1 MCKAGGFHLT
11 KFVSN
16 DRRVLESVPV
26 EDRSKGIRNLN
37 FSQEALP
44 VERALGVHW
53 CVENDTLGFR
63 ISLQDKPLTR
73 RGVLSTVSSIY
84 DPLGLTSPFLL
95 EGQRILQRLCVC
107 GADCDDFIPDH
118 ERALWEK
125 WRLNLPSLEHIEVSR
140 CVKPEGFGQVVSA
153 SLHHFAA
160 NLITMD
166 RFTVRC

>member
-1 MCKAGGFHLT
+1 MTMKLNLVQKLQVLCELRKNFYVDDLLKSKRSTESSVELISAIGQMCKAGGFHLT

-26 EDRSKGIRNLN
+26 EDRSKGVRNLN

-84 DPLGLTSPFLL
+84 DPLGLASPFLL
-95 EGQRILQRLCVC
+95 EGRRILQRLCVG
-107 GADCDDFIPDH
+107 GAD
-118 ERALWEK
+118 
-125 WRLNLPSLEHIEVSR
+125 
-140 CVKPEGFGQVVSA
+140 
-153 SLHHFAA
+153 
-160 NLITMD
+160 
-166 RFTVRC
+166 